1 MLGHG
6 PPLVKAANWLGHLQF
21 DLDSPI
27 FRHWTRELSR
37 YNEYVRYDDRG
48 CGLSDRVVKSST
60 FQDWVHDLET
70 VVDSAGLDKF
80 ALLGISQGG
89 AVSIAYAARHPDRV
103 SHLILDGASALG
115 WSKSTPRLRNR
126 RRGEPC

>member
-1 MLGHG
+1 M
-6 PPLVKAANWLGHLQF
+6 
-21 DLDSPI
+21 
-27 FRHWTRELSR
+27 ELSR
-37 YNEYVRYDDRG
+37 YNEYVCYDDRG

-89 AVSIAYAARHPDRV
+89 AVSIAYAARHPHKI
-103 SHLILDGASALG
+103 SHLILYGASALG
-115 WSKSTPRLRNR
+115 WSNIHSSPAEQEEVKTILTLT
-126 RRGEPC
+126 